1 MDIKL
6 GYELETG
13 KRVNIDKSHLI
24 VTGVTQLS
32 GKTTTLEALI
42 KRSEMKAIVFKTK
55 IGETGFSEG
64 TVIPP
69 YFKERFDWEYVLSL
83 LEATMKEKLKF
94 QRSWIIRACETAT
107 SLAEVKAN
115 IDESLLNPKMRSLDQ
130 SVLTELQAFFNKVLP
145 QLQYANF
152 SKTLELRDGINIV
165 DLEQFSA
172 EIQGLVIRS
181 VLDTVLKEFKN
192 TVIVIPECWKFL
204 PQTRGSPVKQSAE
217 SFIRQGATNN
227 NFLWIDS
234 QDMTNVDKT
243 PLKQITT
250 WILGLQTEKN
260 EVIRTLDQ
268 VPLPKKQKPK
278 PDDIMTL
285 QVGHFYKCSPQE
297 TRKVY
302 VQPLWVDD
310 QTAKKISLGK
320 MNVDKLKKP
329 SQLVP
334 FSIQLKSVTQTSQ
347 PDFESQ
353 KFYAKV
359 QQDLIELRQDFFS
372 KMQEQR
378 QYIDSLAE
386 QVMKLQT
393 SRPEINTDEIVSLV
407 LQKLPDGG
415 QLNKQ
420 ELMNEILAKVPKVAG
435 SVTYDVAPLEK
446 IKKDFLEEAKGRILS
461 MISELSDDM
470 KKVIKWIEAKG
481 NRTTKMEIYNKGLG
495 YKSNYAGGGSFDK
508 GFNDLVNKGIV
519 RKEKS
524 YFYGNLKEL
533 IRSELESNHATEHE
547 IEQVYNHIL
556 VELLSS
562 VT

>member
-42 KRSEMKAIVFKTK
+42 KRSGMKAIVFKTK

-107 SLAEVKAN
+107 SLVEVKAN
-115 IDESLLNPKMRSLDQ
+115 IDETLAEKKMGSFDRSILI
-130 SVLTELQAFFNKVLP
+130 ELQAFFNKVLP

-152 SKTLELRDGINIV
+152 SKTLELRDGINII
-165 DLEQFSA
+165 DLEQYSN

-192 TVIVIPECWKFL
+192 TIIVVPECWKFL

-217 SFIRQGATNN
+217 EFIRQGATNN
-227 NFLWIDS
+227 NFMWVDS

-243 PLKQITT
+243 PLKQIST

-268 VPLPKKQKPK
+268 IPLPKKQKPK
-278 PDDIMTL
+278 PDEIMTL
-285 QVGHFYKCSPQE
+285 QVGHFIKCSPRE
-297 TRKVY
+297 TKRVY
-302 VQPLWVDD
+302 VQPSWVDD

-329 SQLVP
+329 SQLTP
-334 FSIQLKSVTQTSQ
+334 FSIQPKSTPRISQ

-386 QVMKLQT
+386 QVMKLHT
-393 SRPEINTDEIVSLV
+393 SKPEINIDGIVSLV
-407 LQKLPDGG
+407 LQKLPDSG

-420 ELMNEILAKVPKVAG
+420 ELMNEILAKVPKAAG
-435 SVTYDVAPLEK
+435 TVTYEVAPLEK
-446 IKKDFLEEAKGRILS
+446 IKKDFLEEIRTRIIGDVDKVS
-461 MISELSDDM
+461 ADA
-470 KKVIKWIEAKG
+470 KKVLKYIEAKAADVSPNELITKCMLWKVG
-481 NRTTKMEIYNKGLG
+481 RSPSTKM
-495 YKSNYAGGGSFDK
+495 SN
-508 GFNDLVNKGIV
+508 L
-519 RKEKS
+519 
-524 YFYGNLKEL
+524 LKEL
-533 IRSELESNHATEHE
+533 TVAEVTQKTAGGRYRAGLKERIKTLMESHSATAQE

-556 VELLSS
+556 AELLNQ
-562 VT
+562 